1 LPRDFLRF
9 TGFHATAWRARSV
22 QSGTHEHMPP
32 RELPIVDPAAD
43 TDLKLSETSFVDP
56 SDPRRIEMSELRL
69 VAEPAL
75 APQVGSVIGDV
86 YTVDGELGS
95 GAMGIVLAATDRVL
109 GRKVAI
115 KLIRSNLR
123 ADDFRERF
131 MLEARAMA
139 LVSHPNV
146 VTIHAFGE
154 HEGNPFMVMELV
166 EGQTLDSWLTEQAPY
181 PDVDEALR
189 ILNQVCLGVS
199 AIHAAGTLHRDL
211 KPSNVLL
218 DGGLRARVSDL
229 GLAVPFHD
237 DATNKKDVVG
247 TPGYM
252 APEIHFDV
260 HVDGGATPQSDL
272 YSLACMAFELL
283 TGEPPY
289 LANDDLALAV
299 LHATAAVPAA
309 SDVRRDLPRA
319 FDQVLRQALAKDPK
333 QRTQSVELF
342 RRALIEARND
352 SLEPVRILVAE
363 DDPDFRELLQIVLT
377 QEFPGADIECVAD
390 GRKARRSQ
398 GSRSV
403 RSPAG
408 LGHGARSADARDG
421 RHGGHRAAAFAT
433 AGRAGADH
441 RPQRFGWLQ
450 RVAAPGLA
458 RRRSLPGQAGEP
470 RRFDQHDTARH
481 SRALQLQ
488 RGSCQRVGAQ
498 DRRITLKRSAIGS
511 ACAGPRCGGPRW
523 PAPLG

>member
-1 LPRDFLRF
+1 
-9 TGFHATAWRARSV
+9 
-22 QSGTHEHMPP
+22 MPQP
-32 RELPIVDPAAD
+32 EFPIVDPTAD
-43 TDLKLSETSFVDP
+43 TDPKLRETSYADP
-56 SDPRRIEMSELRL
+56 SDPRRVDMSELRL
-69 VAEPAL
+69 VSEPGPS
-75 APQVGSVIGDV
+75 PQIGTVIGDV

-95 GAMGIVLAATDRVL
+95 GAMGIVLSATDRVL

-166 EGQTLDSWLTEQAPY
+166 EGQSLDNWLVEHSPH
-181 PDVDEALR
+181 PDIDEALR

-218 DGGLRARVSDL
+218 DGELRARVSDL
-229 GLAVPFHD
+229 GLAVQFHD
-237 DATNKKDVVG
+237 GAMNKEVVG
-247 TPGYM
+247 TPGYI

-272 YSLACMAFELL
+272 YSLGCMAFELL

-289 LANDDLALAV
+289 SASDDLGLAV

-309 SDVRRDLPRA
+309 SDVRRDLPHA

-363 DDPDFRELLQIVLT
+363 DDQDFRELLQIVLT
-377 QEFPGADIECVAD
+377 QEFPGADVECVDD
-390 GRKARRSQ
+390 GRKAIEAFDRQPASVTVLDLQMPEMDGMAVTALLRARPQAQQVPIIVLSASGGSKEWQLLASLGADRFLVKPVNLDDLISTIRRVTRE
-398 GSRSV
+398 RSSS
-403 RSPAG
+403 SPAPASG
-408 LGHGARSADARDG
+408 RVRKAHPGGAR
-421 RHGGHRAAAFAT
+421 H
-433 AGRAGADH
+433 
-441 RPQRFGWLQ
+441 
-450 RVAAPGLA
+450 
-458 RRRSLPGQAGEP
+458 E
-470 RRFDQHDTARH
+470 
-481 SRALQLQ
+481 
-488 RGSCQRVGAQ
+488 
-498 DRRITLKRSAIGS
+498 
-511 ACAGPRCGGPRW
+511 
-523 PAPLG
+523 

>member
-1 LPRDFLRF
+1 
-9 TGFHATAWRARSV
+9 
-22 QSGTHEHMPP
+22 MPP

-43 TDLKLSETSFVDP
+43 TDPKLSETCFVNP
-56 SDPRRIEMSELRL
+56 NDPRRIEMSELRL

-75 APQVGSVIGDV
+75 PPQVGSVIGDV

-95 GAMGIVLAATDRVL
+95 GAMGVVLAATDRVL

-154 HEGNPFMVMELV
+154 HEGSPFMVMELV
-166 EGQTLDSWLTEQAPY
+166 EGQTLDSWLTEQAPH

-218 DGGLRARVSDL
+218 DSGLRARVSDL
-229 GLAVPFHD
+229 GLAVQFHD
-237 DATNKKDVVG
+237 RATNKKDVVG

-272 YSLACMAFELL
+272 YSLACVAFELL

-289 LANDDLALAV
+289 SASDDLALAV
-299 LHATAAVPAA
+299 LHATAGVPAA
-309 SDVRRDLPRA
+309 SDLRRDLPRA

-363 DDPDFRELLQIVLT
+363 DDPDFRELLQVVLT

-390 GRKARRSQ
+390 GRKAVEAFDRQPASVTVLDLQMPEMDGMAVTALLRSRPQ
-398 GSRSV
+398 AVQVPIIVLSASGGSKEWQLLAS
-403 RSPAG
+403 
-408 LGHGARSADARDG
+408 L
-421 RHGGHRAAAFAT
+421 
-433 AGRAGADH
+433 GAD
-441 RPQRFGWLQ
+441 RFLVKPVNLDDLISTI
-450 RVAAPGLA
+450 RRATRERSSSSSSTPPVSGLV
-458 RRRSLPGQAGEP
+458 RKAG
-470 RRFDQHDTARH
+470 
-481 SRALQLQ
+481 
-488 RGSCQRVGAQ
+488 GA
-498 DRRITLKRSAIGS
+498 
-511 ACAGPRCGGPRW
+511 
-523 PAPLG
+523 

>member
-1 LPRDFLRF
+1 
-9 TGFHATAWRARSV
+9 
-22 QSGTHEHMPP
+22 MPP

-43 TDLKLSETSFVDP
+43 TDPKLSETSFVDP

-69 VAEPAL
+69 VAESAP

-237 DATNKKDVVG
+237 GGTNKKDVVG

-260 HVDGGATPQSDL
+260 HVDAGATPQSDL

-289 LANDDLALAV
+289 VASDDLALAV

-363 DDPDFRELLQIVLT
+363 DDPDFRELLEIVLT

-390 GRKARRSQ
+390 GRKAVEAFDRQPASVTVLDLQMPEMDGMAVTALLRSRPQ
-398 GSRSV
+398 AVHVPIIVLSASGGSKEWQLLAS
-403 RSPAG
+403 
-408 LGHGARSADARDG
+408 L
-421 RHGGHRAAAFAT
+421 
-433 AGRAGADH
+433 GAD
-441 RPQRFGWLQ
+441 RFLVKPVNLDDLISTI
-450 RVAAPGLA
+450 RRATRERSSSSAPPVSGLV
-458 RRRSLPGQAGEP
+458 RRTGE
-470 RRFDQHDTARH
+470 
-481 SRALQLQ
+481 
-488 RGSCQRVGAQ
+488 
-498 DRRITLKRSAIGS
+498 
-511 ACAGPRCGGPRW
+511 
-523 PAPLG
+523 